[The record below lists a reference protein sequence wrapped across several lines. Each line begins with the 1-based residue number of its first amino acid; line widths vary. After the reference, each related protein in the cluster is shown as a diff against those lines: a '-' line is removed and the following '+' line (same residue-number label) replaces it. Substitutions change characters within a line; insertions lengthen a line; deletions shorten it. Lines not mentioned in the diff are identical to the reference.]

1 MVGLLSPTF
10 RRALEEIGKYKKIWQ
25 RMILMKKNEKKVV
38 ISAAS
43 WHQDEVRMVEEA
55 GAEVKIIPDK
65 SDDLYRSE
73 VNSADGLV
81 VGLLPVT
88 RQLMESSPRLM
99 IVARHGVGYD
109 NVDVNAAAD
118 LGIVVT
124 NTPGVNSDAVA
135 EFTYGL
141 LLAFIRQI
149 PHSWEFMRGGGWRKP
164 QNLEAVDIRGKTL
177 GIIGLGRIGSRVSK
191 IANAFG
197 LKVLACDP
205 YVTDQDFKNAGAQRV
220 SREEAIR
227 QADYLTLH
235 TPLSDETRK
244 MIGAKE
250 FSMMKK
256 SALLINT
263 SRGEVVD
270 EDALIEAAEKGT
282 IAGAALDVF
291 KDEPPKD
298 RKIAT
303 HPRILVTAHLAGLT
317 QEAMYRTFIAAAT
330 QVVHALRG
338 EKPPYALNKPKNPRY
353 LNKG

>member
-1 MVGLLSPTF
+1 MN
-10 RRALEEIGKYKKIWQ
+10 
-25 RMILMKKNEKKVV
+25 MKEKRKVV
-38 ISAAS
+38 MATAS

-55 GAEVKIIPDK
+55 GALVNIIPDK
-65 SDDLYRSE
+65 ADDLYRSE
-73 VNSADGLV
+73 VNSADGLI
-81 VGLLPVT
+81 VGLPPVT
-88 RQLMESSPRLM
+88 RQLLENSPRLM

-109 NVDVNAAAD
+109 NVDLKAATD

-149 PHSWEFMRGGGWRKP
+149 PHSWELMRGGGWRKP

-191 IANAFG
+191 IGNAFG

-205 YVTDQDFKNAGAQRV
+205 YITEQDFKNAGAQRV
-220 SREEAIR
+220 SREEAIC

-291 KDEPPKD
+291 KEEPPKD
-298 RKIAT
+298 KSIAT

-317 QEAMYRTFIAAAT
+317 REAMYRTFIAAAT
-330 QVVHALRG
+330 QVAHALKG
-338 EKPPYALNKPKNPRY
+338 EKPTFALNEPKNPRY
-353 LNKG
+353 QKKG

>member
-1 MVGLLSPTF
+1 LLGNSKI
-10 RRALEEIGKYKKIWQ
+10 RKYNGDKLQKIKTQ
-25 RMILMKKNEKKVV
+25 RVNMKEKRKVV
-38 ISAAS
+38 IATAS
-43 WHQDEVRMVEEA
+43 WHQDEVSMLEEA
-55 GAEVKIIPDK
+55 GAAVKIIPDK
-65 SDDLYRSE
+65 ADELYRSE
-73 VNSADGLV
+73 INSSDALI
-81 VGLLPVT
+81 VGLPPVT
-88 RQLMESSPRLM
+88 RQLMENSPRLM

-109 NVDVNAAAD
+109 NVDMKAATE
-118 LGIVVT
+118 LGIVAT

-149 PHSWEFMRGGGWRKP
+149 PHSWELMRGGGWRKP
-164 QNLEAVDIRGKTL
+164 QNLEAVDIRAKTL

-191 IANAFG
+191 IGNAFG

-205 YVTDQDFKNAGAQRV
+205 YITEQDFKNAGAQRV
-220 SREEAIR
+220 SKEEAIR

-235 TPLSDETRK
+235 TPLSAETRE

-250 FSMMKK
+250 LAMMKK

-270 EDALIEAAEKGT
+270 EDALINAVNQGL

-303 HPRILVTAHLAGLT
+303 HPKILVTAHLAGLT
-317 QEAMYRTFIAAAT
+317 KEAMYRTFIAAAT
-330 QVVHALRG
+330 QVIHALKG
-338 EKPPYALNKPKNPRY
+338 ERPPYALNEPKNPRY
-353 LNKG
+353 LKKGV

>member
-1 MVGLLSPTF
+1 MKEK
-10 RRALEEIGKYKKIWQ
+10 RKI
-25 RMILMKKNEKKVV
+25 V
-38 ISAAS
+38 IATAS
-43 WHQDEVRMVEEA
+43 WHQDEVRMMEEA
-55 GAEVKIIPDK
+55 GAMVKIIPDK
-65 SDDLYRSE
+65 ADDFYRFE
-73 VNSADGLV
+73 INSADGLV
-81 VGLLPVT
+81 VGLPPVT
-88 RQLMESSPRLM
+88 RQLMENSPRLM

-109 NVDVNAAAD
+109 NVDVKAAAD

-149 PHSWEFMRGGGWRKP
+149 PHSWELMRGGGWRKP
-164 QNLEAVDIRGKTL
+164 QNLEAVEIRGKTL
-177 GIIGLGRIGSRVSK
+177 GIIGLGRIGSRVSR
-191 IANAFG
+191 IGNSFG

-205 YVTDQDFKNAGAQRV
+205 YITEQDFKNAGAQPV

-244 MIGAKE
+244 MIGARE
-250 FSMMKK
+250 LSMMKR
-256 SALLINT
+256 SAILINT

-298 RKIAT
+298 KKIAT

-317 QEAMYRTFIAAAT
+317 KEAMYRTFIAAAT
-330 QVVHALRG
+330 QVVHALKG
-338 EKPPYALNKPKNPRY
+338 EKPPYALNQPKNPRY
-353 LNKG
+353 LKKG

>member
-1 MVGLLSPTF
+1 M
-10 RRALEEIGKYKKIWQ
+10 KIE
-25 RMILMKKNEKKVV
+25 RMDMKEKRKVV
-38 ISAAS
+38 IATAS
-43 WHQDEVRMVEEA
+43 WHQDEVRMMEET
-55 GAEVKIIPDK
+55 GATVKIIPDK
-65 SDDLYRSE
+65 GDDLYHSE
-73 VNSADGLV
+73 VASADGLV

-88 RQLMESSPRLM
+88 RQLMENSARLM

-109 NVDVNAAAD
+109 SVDLKAATD

-135 EFTYGL
+135 EFTFGL
-141 LLAFIRQI
+141 LLAYIRQI
-149 PHSWEFMRGGGWRKP
+149 PHSWELMRGGGWRKP

-177 GIIGLGRIGSRVSK
+177 GIIGLGRIGSRVSE
-191 IANAFG
+191 IGNAFG

-205 YVTDQDFKNAGAQRV
+205 YIPGQDFKNAGAQPV

-235 TPLSDETRK
+235 TPLGDETRK

-250 FSMMKK
+250 LSMMKK

-270 EDALIEAAEKGT
+270 EDALIEAANKGT

-291 KDEPPKD
+291 KDEPPQDK
-298 RKIAT
+298 RIAS

-317 QEAMYRTFIAAAT
+317 REAMYRTYIAAAT
-330 QVVHALRG
+330 QVVQALKG
-338 EKPPYALNKPKNPRY
+338 EKPPYALNQPKNPRY
-353 LNKG
+353 LKKG

>member
-1 MVGLLSPTF
+1 
-10 RRALEEIGKYKKIWQ
+10 
-25 RMILMKKNEKKVV
+25 MKEKKKV
-38 ISAAS
+38 IIATAS

-55 GAEVKIIPDK
+55 GAGVKIIPDK
-65 SDDLYRSE
+65 ADDSYRSE
-73 VNSADGLV
+73 INSADGLI
-81 VGLLPVT
+81 VGLPPVA
-88 RQLMESSPRLM
+88 RELLEDSPRLM

-109 NVDVNAAAD
+109 NVDVKAATE

-141 LLAFIRQI
+141 LLAYIRQI
-149 PHSWEFMRGGGWRKP
+149 PHSWELMRGGGWRKP

-177 GIIGLGRIGSRVSK
+177 AIIGLGRVGSRVSK
-191 IANAFG
+191 IGNAFG

-205 YVTDQDFKNAGAQRV
+205 YISEQDFKNAGAQRV

-244 MIGAKE
+244 MIGARE
-250 FSMMKK
+250 LSMMKR
-256 SALLINT
+256 SAILINT

-298 RKIAT
+298 KKIAT

-317 QEAMYRTFIAAAT
+317 KEAMYRTFIAAGT
-330 QVVHALRG
+330 QVVHALKG
-338 EKPPYALNKPKNPRY
+338 EKPPYALNEPKNPRY
-353 LNKG
+353 LIKG

>member
-1 MVGLLSPTF
+1 MKEK
-10 RRALEEIGKYKKIWQ
+10 RKI
-25 RMILMKKNEKKVV
+25 V
-38 ISAAS
+38 IATAS
-43 WHQDEVRMVEEA
+43 WHQDEVRMMEEA
-55 GAEVKIIPDK
+55 GAMVKIIPDK
-65 SDDLYRSE
+65 ADDFYRFE
-73 VNSADGLV
+73 INSADGLV
-81 VGLLPVT
+81 VGLPPVT
-88 RQLMESSPRLM
+88 RQLMENSPRLM

-109 NVDVNAAAD
+109 NVDVKAAAD

-149 PHSWEFMRGGGWRKP
+149 PHSWELMRGGGWRKP

-177 GIIGLGRIGSRVSK
+177 GIIGLGRIGGRVSK
-191 IANAFG
+191 IGNAFG

-205 YVTDQDFKNAGAQRV
+205 YITEQEFKTAGAQRV

-244 MIGAKE
+244 MIGARE

-256 SALLINT
+256 TALLINT

-298 RKIAT
+298 KRIAS
-303 HPRILVTAHLAGLT
+303 HPRIMVTAHLAGLT

-330 QVVHALRG
+330 QVVHALKG
-338 EKPPYALNKPKNPRY
+338 EKPPYALNEPKNPRY
-353 LNKG
+353 LKKG

>member
-1 MVGLLSPTF
+1 
-10 RRALEEIGKYKKIWQ
+10 
-25 RMILMKKNEKKVV
+25 MKEKRKV
-38 ISAAS
+38 IIATAS
-43 WHQDEVRMVEEA
+43 WHPDEVKMVEEA
-55 GAEVKIIPDK
+55 GATVKIIPDK
-65 SDDLYRSE
+65 ADDLFHSE
-73 VNSADGLV
+73 VHSADGLI
-81 VGLLPVT
+81 VGLPPVT
-88 RQLMESSPRLM
+88 GHLMESSPRL
-99 IVARHGVGYD
+99 IIIARHGVGYD
-109 NVDVNAAAD
+109 SVDVKAATD

-149 PHSWEFMRGGGWRKP
+149 PHSWDSMRGGGWRKP
-164 QNLEAVDIRGKTL
+164 QNLDAVDIRGKTI

-191 IANAFG
+191 IGNAFG

-205 YVTDQDFKNAGAQRV
+205 YIPEQDFRNAGAQRV
-220 SREEAIR
+220 SKEEAIR

-244 MIGAKE
+244 MIGIKE
-250 FSMMKK
+250 LSMMKK

-270 EDALIEAAEKGT
+270 EDALVEAVDKGL

-298 RKIAT
+298 KGIAT

-330 QVVHALRG
+330 QVVHALKG
-338 EKPPYALNKPKNPRY
+338 EKPPYALNEPKNPRY
-353 LNKG
+353 LQNK

>member
-1 MVGLLSPTF
+1 
-10 RRALEEIGKYKKIWQ
+10 
-25 RMILMKKNEKKVV
+25 MKEKRKV
-38 ISAAS
+38 IIAAAS
-43 WHQDEVRMVEEA
+43 WHPDEAKMVEEA
-55 GAEVKIIPDK
+55 GATVKIIPDK
-65 SDDLYRSE
+65 ADDLFRSE
-73 VNSADGLV
+73 INSADGLI
-81 VGLLPVT
+81 VGLPPVT
-88 RQLMESSPRLM
+88 RQLMESSPRLV

-109 NVDVNAAAD
+109 SVDLKAATD
-118 LGIVVT
+118 LEIVVT

-149 PHSWEFMRGGGWRKP
+149 PHSWDSMRGGGWRKP
-164 QNLEAVDIRGKTL
+164 QNLDAVDLRGKTI

-191 IANAFG
+191 IGNAFG

-205 YVTDQDFKNAGAQRV
+205 YITEQDFRNAGAQRV

-244 MIGAKE
+244 MIGIKE
-250 FSMMKK
+250 LSMMKK

-270 EDALIEAAEKGT
+270 EDALVEAVDKGL

-298 RKIAT
+298 KKIT
-303 HPRILVTAHLAGLT
+303 VHPRILVTAHLAGLT
-317 QEAMYRTFIAAAT
+317 REAMYRTFIAAAA
-330 QVVHALRG
+330 QVVHALKG
-338 EKPPYALNKPKNPRY
+338 EKSPYALNEPKNPRY
-353 LNKG
+353 LRK

>member
-1 MVGLLSPTF
+1 
-10 RRALEEIGKYKKIWQ
+10 
-25 RMILMKKNEKKVV
+25 MKEKRKV
-38 ISAAS
+38 IIAAAS
-43 WHQDEVRMVEEA
+43 WHPDEAKMVEEA
-55 GAEVKIIPDK
+55 GATVKIIPDK
-65 SDDLYRSE
+65 ADDLFRSE
-73 VNSADGLV
+73 INSADGLI
-81 VGLLPVT
+81 VGLPPVT
-88 RQLMESSPRLM
+88 RQLMESSPRLV

-109 NVDVNAAAD
+109 SVDIKAATD

-149 PHSWEFMRGGGWRKP
+149 PHSWDSMRGGGWRKP
-164 QNLEAVDIRGKTL
+164 QNLDAVDLRGKTI

-191 IANAFG
+191 IGNAFG

-205 YVTDQDFKNAGAQRV
+205 YITEQDFRNAGAQRV
-220 SREEAIR
+220 SKEEAIR

-244 MIGAKE
+244 MIGIKE
-250 FSMMKK
+250 LSMMKK

-270 EDALIEAAEKGT
+270 EDALVEAVDKGL

-298 RKIAT
+298 KKIT
-303 HPRILVTAHLAGLT
+303 VHPRILVTAHLAGLT
-317 QEAMYRTFIAAAT
+317 REAMYRTFIAAAA
-330 QVVHALRG
+330 QVVHALKG
-338 EKPPYALNKPKNPRY
+338 EKSPYALNEPKNPRY
-353 LNKG
+353 LRK

>member
-1 MVGLLSPTF
+1 
-10 RRALEEIGKYKKIWQ
+10 
-25 RMILMKKNEKKVV
+25 MKEKKKV
-38 ISAAS
+38 IIAAAS
-43 WHQDEVRMVEEA
+43 WHPDEVKMVEEA
-55 GAEVKIIPDK
+55 GAMVKIIPDK
-65 SDDLYRSE
+65 ADDLFRSE
-73 VNSADGLV
+73 VNSADGLI
-81 VGLLPVT
+81 VGLPPVT
-88 RQLMESSPRLM
+88 GQLMESSPRLV

-109 NVDVNAAAD
+109 SVDIKAATD

-149 PHSWEFMRGGGWRKP
+149 PHSWEVMRGGGWRKP
-164 QNLEAVDIRGKTL
+164 QNLDAVDIRGKTI

-191 IANAFG
+191 IGNAFG

-205 YVTDQDFKNAGAQRV
+205 YITEQDFRNAGAQRV
-220 SREEAIR
+220 SKEEAIR

-244 MIGAKE
+244 MIGIKE
-250 FSMMKK
+250 LSMMKK
-256 SALLINT
+256 STLLINT

-270 EDALIEAAEKGT
+270 EDALIEAVDKGL

-298 RKIAT
+298 KKITA

-317 QEAMYRTFIAAAT
+317 QEAMYRTFIAAAA
-330 QVVHALRG
+330 QVVHALKG
-338 EKPPYALNKPKNPRY
+338 EKPPYALNEPKNPRY
-353 LNKG
+353 LIK